1 MEQQYKSLTYLME
14 FPFFAAEVESHRHA
28 FFEGLVEWGA
38 CGNDFACPQGGDP
51 HRRGMPRE
59 AVGVAKQRLRKRFLQ
74 QRT

>member
-28 FFEGLVEWGA
+28 FFQGLIEWGA
-38 CGNDFACPQGGDP
+38 GGNDFPCPEGSDA
-51 HRRGMPRE
+51 HRCGVPGE
-59 AVGVAKQRLRKRFLQ
+59 AVGVAKHGVRQRFLQ